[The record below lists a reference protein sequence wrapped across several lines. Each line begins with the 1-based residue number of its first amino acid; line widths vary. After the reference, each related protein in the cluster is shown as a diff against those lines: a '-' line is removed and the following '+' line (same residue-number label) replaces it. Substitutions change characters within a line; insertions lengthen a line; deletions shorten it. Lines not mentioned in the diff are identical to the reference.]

1 MKMIGLTGGIGSGKT
16 LVTHFLS
23 NLNVNVYQ
31 ADLISK
37 VLLATDH
44 DIKQQIIS
52 WFGEEAY
59 HNDLPD
65 TEFLAEQI
73 FNDPVAREQVN
84 ALVHPKVFNF
94 FREMASKK
102 NPSPYMIVES
112 AILFESGYYKEFD
125 ATILVKAPLEVRIER
140 VLKREGMTREKILT
154 RMNSQWPD
162 SQKEELADYII
173 LNDGIMALTPQIMA
187 IHQTIMEAN

>member
-1 MKMIGLTGGIGSGKT
+1 
-16 LVTHFLS
+16 
-23 NLNVNVYQ
+23 
-31 ADLISK
+31 
-37 VLLATDH
+37 
-44 DIKQQIIS
+44 
-52 WFGEEAY
+52 EAY

-112 AILFESGYYKEFD
+112 AILFESGYYKDFD

>member
-84 ALVHPKVFNF
+84 ALVHPK
-94 FREMASKK
+94 
-102 NPSPYMIVES
+102 
-112 AILFESGYYKEFD
+112 
-125 ATILVKAPLEVRIER
+125 
-140 VLKREGMTREKILT
+140 
-154 RMNSQWPD
+154 
-162 SQKEELADYII
+162 
-173 LNDGIMALTPQIMA
+173 
-187 IHQTIMEAN
+187 

>member
-1 MKMIGLTGGIGSGKT
+1 MIGLTGGIGSGKT

-31 ADLISK
+31 ADLISI

-112 AILFESGYYKEFD
+112 AILFESGYYKDFD